1 MPAARKVLRTGKAL
15 RASKALCASKVPAAR
30 VRRLRRVKTW
40 KAQHT
45 INRMMHFQFKF
56 LIQYTTMDLLQQ
68 IVARAKANKQRIVLP
83 EAEEERTL
91 RAADRVLAEDMAN
104 IILIGN
110 PESIKTDAEKYGLQN
125 IDKATIIDPLNNP
138 RSEEY
143 AELLAELRKKKGM
156 TIEQARELV
165 KNPLYL
171 GCMIIKTEGADGQI
185 SGALSTTGDTLR
197 PALQIIKCAPGIT
210 CVSGAMLLIT
220 KQPQYGENGVVV
232 VGDVAVTPMPDA
244 NQLAQIAV
252 CTAQTAKSV
261 AGFEDP
267 RVAMLSFST
276 KGSASHEVVDKVV
289 EATKLAKEMAPELK
303 IDGELQADA
312 ALVPSVG
319 KKKAP
324 GSDIAGNANVLV
336 FPNLEVGNIGY
347 KLVQRLGDAIA
358 IGPVLQGIARPVNDL
373 SRGCSVDDIYYMVA
387 ITACQ
392 AQSR

>member
-1 MPAARKVLRTGKAL
+1 
-15 RASKALCASKVPAAR
+15 
-30 VRRLRRVKTW
+30 
-40 KAQHT
+40 
-45 INRMMHFQFKF
+45 
-56 LIQYTTMDLLQQ
+56 MDLLNQ
-68 IVARAKANKQRIVLP
+68 IVARAKSNKQRIVLP
-83 EAEEERTL
+83 EATEERTL
-91 RAADRVLAEDMAN
+91 KAADKVLADDIAN

-110 PESIKTDAEKYGLQN
+110 PDEINRLAAEWDLQN
-125 IDKATIIDPLNNP
+125 IGKATIIDPENCEK
-138 RSEEY
+138 SEEY
-143 AELLAELRKKKGM
+143 AQLLCELRKKKGM

-185 SGALSTTGDTLR
+185 SGALSTTGETLR

-220 KQPQYGENGVVV
+220 KKPEYGEDGVLV

-244 NQLAQIAV
+244 NQLSQIAV
-252 CTAQTAKSV
+252 CTAQTARSV
-261 AGFEDP
+261 AGFQDP

-276 KGSASHEVVDKVV
+276 KGSATHEVVDKVI
-289 EATKLAKEMAPELK
+289 EATRLAKELDPALK
-303 IDGELQADA
+303 VDGELQADA
-312 ALVPSVG
+312 ALVPAVG

-336 FPNLEVGNIGY
+336 FPCLEVGNIAY

-358 IGPVLQGIARPVNDL
+358 VGPILQGIARPVNDL
-373 SRGCSVDDIYYMVA
+373 SRGCSIDDIYYLVA

-392 AQSR
+392 AMDAKK

>member
-1 MPAARKVLRTGKAL
+1 
-15 RASKALCASKVPAAR
+15 
-30 VRRLRRVKTW
+30 
-40 KAQHT
+40 
-45 INRMMHFQFKF
+45 
-56 LIQYTTMDLLQQ
+56 MDLLQK
-68 IVARAKANKQRIVLP
+68 IVARAKSNKQRIVLP
-83 EAEEERTL
+83 EATEERTL
-91 RAADRVLAEDMAN
+91 RAADRVLAEDIAD

-110 PESIKTDAEKYGLQN
+110 PEEIKGLAAEWGLN
-125 IDKATIIDPLNNP
+125 SIDKATIIDPENNP
-138 RSEEY
+138 KSEEY
-143 AELLAELRKKKGM
+143 AQLLAELRKKKGM

-210 CVSGAMLLIT
+210 CVSGGLLLIS
-220 KQPQYGENGVVV
+220 KQKQYGEDGVLV

-244 NQLAQIAV
+244 NQLSQIAV

-261 AGFEDP
+261 AGFEEP

-276 KGSASHEVVDKVV
+276 KGSATHEVCDKVI
-289 EATKLAKEMAPELK
+289 EATRLAKEAAPDLK

-319 KKKAP
+319 AKKAP
-324 GSDIAGNANVLV
+324 GSDIAGKANVLV

-347 KLVQRLGDAIA
+347 KMVQRLGDAIA
-358 IGPVLQGIARPVNDL
+358 IGPILPGIARPVNDL

-392 AQSR
+392 AMDAKK

>member
-1 MPAARKVLRTGKAL
+1 
-15 RASKALCASKVPAAR
+15 
-30 VRRLRRVKTW
+30 
-40 KAQHT
+40 
-45 INRMMHFQFKF
+45 
-56 LIQYTTMDLLQQ
+56 MDLLQK
-68 IVARAKANKQRIVLP
+68 IVARAKSNKQRIVLP
-83 EAEEERTL
+83 EATEERTL
-91 RAADRVLAEDMAN
+91 RAADRVLAEDIAD

-110 PESIKTDAEKYGLQN
+110 PEEIKGLAAEWGLN
-125 IDKATIIDPLNNP
+125 SIDKATIIDPENNP
-138 RSEEY
+138 KSEEY
-143 AELLAELRKKKGM
+143 AQLLAELRKKKGM

-210 CVSGAMLLIT
+210 CVSGGLLLIS
-220 KQPQYGENGVVV
+220 KEKQYGEDGVLV

-244 NQLAQIAV
+244 NQLSQIAV

-261 AGFEDP
+261 AGFEEP

-276 KGSASHEVVDKVV
+276 KGSATHEVCDKVI
-289 EATKLAKEMAPELK
+289 EATRLAKEAAPDLK

-319 KKKAP
+319 AKKAP
-324 GSDIAGNANVLV
+324 GSEIAGKANVLV

-347 KLVQRLGDAIA
+347 KMVQRLGDAIA
-358 IGPVLQGIARPVNDL
+358 IGPILQGIARPVNDL

-392 AQSR
+392 AMDAKK

>member
-1 MPAARKVLRTGKAL
+1 
-15 RASKALCASKVPAAR
+15 
-30 VRRLRRVKTW
+30 
-40 KAQHT
+40 
-45 INRMMHFQFKF
+45 
-56 LIQYTTMDLLQQ
+56 MDLLQQ
-68 IVARAKANKQRIVLP
+68 IVERAKSNKQRIVLP
-83 EAEEERTL
+83 EATEERTL
-91 RAADRVLAEDMAN
+91 RAADKVLADELAN

-110 PESIKTDAEKYGLQN
+110 PEEINKLATEWGLQN
-125 IDKATIIDPLNNP
+125 IGKATIIDPENNP
-138 RSEEY
+138 KSEEY
-143 AELLAELRKKKGM
+143 ATLLAELRKKKGM

-197 PALQIIKCAPGIT
+197 PALQIIKCSPGIT

-232 VGDVAVTPMPDA
+232 MGDVAVTPMPDA
-244 NQLAQIAV
+244 DQLAQIAV

-261 AGFEDP
+261 AGFADP
-267 RVAMLSFST
+267 KVAMLSFST
-276 KGSASHEVVDKVV
+276 KGSAKHEVVDKVV
-289 EATKLAKEMAPELK
+289 EATKLAKERCPELK
-303 IDGELQADA
+303 VDGELQADA

-319 KKKAP
+319 SKKAP

-336 FPNLEVGNIGY
+336 VPCLEVGNIAY

-358 IGPVLQGIARPVNDL
+358 IGPILQGIARPVNDL

-392 AQSR
+392 AMDAKK